1 MSAVEVELEE
11 DAARQA
17 RCRVVLLQTT
27 VPAYRE
33 LFVRTLRER
42 LGGQLDV
49 LAGGAYFDPTVT
61 LDVERES
68 VILVRNRFLLRR
80 RLLWQSRVVRRA
92 VRAGVVIAELNP
104 RILST
109 WVLLLLRR
117 ALGRP
122 MVLWGHAWPR
132 RGADVWTDTLRGVM
146 RRLGSGVIVYSESEA
161 DQLKRTM
168 PGTLVAAAPN
178 GLYSRAARQ
187 RGTTVQPPNDFVFVG
202 RIVEAKKPALLLEA
216 FIASLD
222 ELPPE
227 TRLVFVGEGPLRP
240 MLAAEAETRAPGR
253 VAFAGARWTFEEL
266 QQTYSGALASVIP
279 GYAGLS
285 LTQSL
290 WFGVP
295 ALIADDE
302 PHSPEIEA
310 AEEGVNALFFSSDS
324 VSSLSS
330 ALLSVARDRASWRAR
345 RPEIA
350 RECAA
355 RYSVEAMVEAHVRTI
370 ESVRR

>member
-1 MSAVEVELEE
+1 MTAVEVELEQ
-11 DAARQA
+11 DAATQA
-17 RCRVVLLQTT
+17 PSRVVLLQTT

-33 LFVRTLRER
+33 LFVKTLRER

-49 LAGGAYFDPTVT
+49 LAGAAYFDPTVT

-80 RLLWQSRVVRRA
+80 RLLWQSRVTRRA

-122 MVLWGHAWPR
+122 IVLWGHAWPR
-132 RGADVWTDTLRGVM
+132 RGADVWSDTLRGLM
-146 RRLGSGVIVYSESEA
+146 RRLGNGVIVYSESEA
-161 DQLKRTM
+161 DQLRRAM
-168 PGTLVAAAPN
+168 PGALVAAAPN

-187 RGTTVQPPNDFVFVG
+187 RGTTGEPPNDFVFVG
-202 RIVEAKKPALLLEA
+202 RLVESKKPALLLEA

-222 ELPPE
+222 ELPRE
-227 TRLVFVGEGPLRP
+227 TRLVFVGDGPLKP
-240 MLAAEAETRAPGR
+240 MLEAEAEARAPGR

-295 ALIADDE
+295 TLIADEE

-324 VSSLSS
+324 VWSLRS
-330 ALLSVARDRASWRAR
+330 ALLSVARDRAGWRGR

-355 RYSVEAMVEAHVRTI
+355 RYSVEAMVDAHVRTI
-370 ESVRR
+370 DAVRR